1 MPMIYIQQENCS
13 PGLQMHLYSFTHKS
27 QILTI
32 LGFHLELTYWS
43 NPEMLL
49 RKEKTYKKY

>member
-1 MPMIYIQQENCS
+1 MLVIYIQQENS
-13 PGLQMHLYSFTHKS
+13 RPGLQMHLYSFTHKP

-32 LGFHLELTYWS
+32 IGFHLELTYWG
-43 NPEMLL
+43 NHEMLP